1 MSCLP
6 LLKDLSDNVTIDL
19 SARPLKTYVDGSLKI
34 INAKKQNIFTCM
46 TPLIKMIFRIIKYW
60 FIWLLLSSTASTP
73 YATKTNLNTK
83 QNKNSFSKPLIND
96 ISTNIIIDLSAYP
109 LKTYVGGSLNTI
121 NTTLSN
127 KQNIITAVT
136 SLTNDIGNKIAIDLS
151 SNPLKTYVDGPI
163 NAINTT
169 LGTKNTI

>member
-1 MSCLP
+1 
-6 LLKDLSDNVTIDL
+6 
-19 SARPLKTYVDGSLKI
+19 
-34 INAKKQNIFTCM
+34 
-46 TPLIKMIFRIIKYW
+46 MIFRIIKYW
-60 FIWLLLSSTASTP
+60 FSWLLLSSIASTP

-109 LKTYVGGSLNTI
+109 LKTYVGGALNTI
-121 NTTLSN
+121 NTTLPN

-151 SNPLKTYVDGPI
+151 ANPLKTYVDGPI

-169 LGTKNTI
+169 LGTKNTS

>member
-1 MSCLP
+1 
-6 LLKDLSDNVTIDL
+6 
-19 SARPLKTYVDGSLKI
+19 
-34 INAKKQNIFTCM
+34 
-46 TPLIKMIFRIIKYW
+46 
-60 FIWLLLSSTASTP
+60 
-73 YATKTNLNTK
+73 
-83 QNKNSFSKPLIND
+83 
-96 ISTNIIIDLSAYP
+96 